1 MCGNAAAQPTTHAL
15 GQCKITVDVDFGP
28 GDLLMSG
35 SDYTTAYFYY
45 LPALFDKIKLPPHSL
60 GGMEDASIAFIYFC
74 TAGLSPKTLNAMG
87 LTLQINEVWDAVN
100 GNPSALNPQEKEIRR
115 IDISGSNWKGVLM
128 VGGYSSSFDV
138 MERHPPLSVYSFCIK
153 ERGGYHQ
160 MICGNGGIFVLYK
173 DIELKKV
180 INVLKT
186 IRFDSSFVPISPGFD
201 CKGTVSVAE
210 AMICAS
216 YDLSRLDKILS
227 TNYKKLKSASTGE
240 DAEKLA
246 ADQRAWLKQRDS
258 CIIPN
263 SSIKPSI
270 DLALKPCLLK
280 SYTERIKE
288 LCKKYSDTD
297 GGQSL
302 CVTASDAIKAAS
314 SEHE

>member
-15 GQCKITVDVDFGP
+15 GQCKITVDVDSET
-28 GDLLMSG
+28 GDSLRPA
-35 SDYTTAYFYY
+35 SDYSMAYSYHLPSIFY
-45 LPALFDKIKLPPHSL
+45 KIKLPPHSL
-60 GGMEDASIAFIYFC
+60 DGMEDFSVGFIYFC

-128 VGGYSSSFDV
+128 VRGHDFDG
-138 MERHPPLSVYSFCIK
+138 MERRPPIFEYSFCIK
-153 ERGGYHQ
+153 KRDGHHQ
-160 MICGNGGIFVLYK
+160 MICGDGGIFVLYK

-186 IRFDSSFVPISPGFD
+186 LRFDSSFVTISPGFD

-210 AMICAS
+210 AMICVG
-216 YDLSRLDKILS
+216 YDLSRLDKTLS
-227 TNYKKLKSASTGE
+227 THYKQLKSAITRE
-240 DAEKLA
+240 DAGKLA

-258 CIIPN
+258 CIRIRSDFIP
-263 SSIKPSI
+263 IMDPT
-270 DLALKPCLLK
+270 LKPCLLK

-288 LCKKYSDTD
+288 LCKESSDAD

-314 SEHE
+314 SESE